1 MQWPFEV
8 FIGLRYLRAKRRN
21 GFISFISLV
30 SVLGIALGVAALII
44 VLSVMNG
51 FQKEIRGRILGAAAH
66 IEVSDYQGRVTGWQ
80 PLSQFLL
87 KQPRVLD
94 AAPYVSAQGLLS
106 VSGTVRGAMV
116 RGVDPAYENR
126 VDEISRHMVFGQLS
140 ALRPGG
146 FGIVLGDELARQL
159 GVALGDKVTLITPE
173 GNITP
178 AGMLPR
184 LKQFTVVGVFKM
196 NMYELDSSFAMV
208 DLRDA
213 QVLFRLGDDVSG
225 VRLKLDDVMA
235 APEVKAQLQTVL
247 RPDAT
252 VTDWTDMN
260 ANYFR
265 AVQIEKRMMTII
277 LTLIVAV
284 AAFNLVSML
293 VMVVTDKQAD
303 IAILRT
309 LGAAPASVM
318 SIFVIQGAVAGVLG
332 TCSGV
337 LGGVL
342 VAWNLDP
349 IVSVIEHITGS
360 KILSPEVYMIDY
372 LPSDVQWNDVS
383 MITMVALGLALLA
396 TIYPSWRAA
405 RTQPAEA
412 LRYE

>member
-80 PLSQFLL
+80 PLSQYLL

-178 AGMLPR
+178 AGMMPR

-213 QVLFRLGDDVSG
+213 QVLFRLGDDVSWRASQAG
-225 VRLKLDDVMA
+225 RCHGRARGQGATADRIAPGCHRVRLDRH
-235 APEVKAQLQTVL
+235 ECQL
-247 RPDAT
+247 
-252 VTDWTDMN
+252 
-260 ANYFR
+260 F
-265 AVQIEKRMMTII
+265 
-277 LTLIVAV
+277 
-284 AAFNLVSML
+284 SGG
-293 VMVVTDKQAD
+293 AD
-303 IAILRT
+303 
-309 LGAAPASVM
+309 
-318 SIFVIQGAVAGVLG
+318 
-332 TCSGV
+332 
-337 LGGVL
+337 
-342 VAWNLDP
+342 
-349 IVSVIEHITGS
+349 
-360 KILSPEVYMIDY
+360 
-372 LPSDVQWNDVS
+372 
-383 MITMVALGLALLA
+383 
-396 TIYPSWRAA
+396 
-405 RTQPAEA
+405 
-412 LRYE
+412 